1 MSWQCKPPIL
11 LRFGFAFLNF
21 FHGNIISHHVF
32 LESNA
37 SVFVGISWPYPYTLA
52 AFQRKKDKCPRRGT
66 GTLWFDVVITSYV
79 YQCCIFFKTDGLF
92 AWVQACECYF
102 LAKRRGKNVASLN
115 LVCFQVGCGGWYR
128 WSSFFSFLWSGI
140 LHHRG
145 NFSDSWWSTIKT
157 LKELTIKRS
166 RFIWSIKFC
175 QTSLLCRWFKRC
187 YSYLS
192 AHGSPSCLW
201 N

>member
-1 MSWQCKPPIL
+1 MN
-11 LRFGFAFLNF
+11 FLTLSLHICHF
-21 FHGNIISHHVF
+21 SKKQGEMPEKGDGHALIWRSHH
-32 LESNA
+32 LLCL
-37 SVFVGISWPYPYTLA
+37 SVLH
-52 AFQRKKDKCPRRGT
+52 
-66 GTLWFDVVITSYV
+66 
-79 YQCCIFFKTDGLF
+79 FFWTDGLF

-102 LAKRRGKNVASLN
+102 LAKRRRKTVASLN

-140 LHHRG
+140 LHHRR

-166 RFIWSIKFC
+166 RFMWSIKFC

-187 YSYLS
+187 YSHLS
-192 AHGSPSCLW
+192 THAAQVAYEISA
-201 N
+201 